1 MHKRHMQVPYC
12 RPQMRR
18 PGIVE
23 DHLHRGH
30 SLETKPG
37 LRAVAGR
44 RPSRIRA
51 LLLAET
57 TGSIRDN
64 SAESPPSELRF
75 RYLAELQELRPIWSS
90 SLQAQRHWD
99 GTCKCVFFGACLRK
113 NAIPAFQNQKRKAD
127 LNAAGN
133 ERLRQIGSLDAPS
146 KSHVPPNIRG
156 LSAPHLRG
164 VWF

>member
-99 GTCKCVFFGACLRK
+99 GTCKCVFFGACLRSQK
-113 NAIPAFQNQKRKAD
+113 YYSCYSQQKRKAD
-127 LNAAGN
+127 LRAAGN
-133 ERLRQIGSLDAPS
+133 ARLRQIGGLDAPS
-146 KSHVPPNIRG
+146 KSH
-156 LSAPHLRG
+156 
-164 VWF
+164 